1 MPCIEIITSSD
12 DAAAFATR
20 VAETITCLPTKR
32 GATIEP
38 SITITNKTT
47 THDIKAAAQAS
58 TADLIVLLGH
68 WNAVEEVITL
78 QLARDLTRPV
88 NIPLGRACSELGE
101 YFPFAEDEGS
111 DKEEGSDS
119 GSEDEEDM
127 AEDYPFSSWES
138 FKPALLESLTTE
150 YFGETYPKYDA
161 AIDRGEAGDLSEIK
175 KFATKENASDILA
188 DFVEMICGEGYRY
201 GPQTNWDKI
210 IRHLLRLGAEF
221 PLSTLMTF
229 DYTSDIAEI
238 METGNVDFRA
248 EIIDYFAPK
257 IKGFKAPNWIKAIEP
272 REYNMDEE
280 LDDDEDI
287 DVDEV
292 AMSHLMTV
300 SSWLQA
306 QAKQQQA

>member
-20 VAETITCLPTKR
+20 VAETIACLPTKR

-38 SITITNKTT
+38 SIIITSKTT
-47 THDIKAAAQAS
+47 THDIKAAASAS

-68 WNAVEEVITL
+68 WNVVEEVITL

-88 NIPLGRACSELGE
+88 NIPLNKVCSELGE
-101 YFPFAEDEGS
+101 YFPFAEEDSGS
-111 DKEEGSDS
+111 DTDS
-119 GSEDEEDM
+119 GSEDEEDI
-127 AEDYPFSSWES
+127 AGDYPFNSWES

-175 KFATKENASDILA
+175 KFATKENASDILEE
-188 DFVEMICGEGYRY
+188 FVEMICGEGYRY

-229 DYTSDIAEI
+229 DHTSDIEDI

-257 IKGFKAPNWIKAIEP
+257 IKGLKAPGWIKAIEP
-272 REYNMDEE
+272 KEYDIDEE

-306 QAKQQQA
+306 QVQA